1 MHWMKG
7 KKIISYIYVIVIY
20 KNVIIYLFVHIK
32 YLILVYMCVHIYVY
46 IYTYIYT
53 HVCTHTCVCMCI
65 YLISSFT
72 GNLKS
77 DIRLGLSEEAFLED
91 FMSTCRDLRRNLRNA
106 VYFIKL
112 PTGEME

>member
-1 MHWMKG
+1 
-7 KKIISYIYVIVIY
+7 
-20 KNVIIYLFVHIK
+20 
-32 YLILVYMCVHIYVY
+32 MCVSIHRYR
-46 IYTYIYT
+46 YT
-53 HVCTHTCVCMCI
+53 HMYVHTHTHVCMCI

-91 FMSTCRDLRRNLRNA
+91 FMFTCRDLGRKLRNA

>member
-1 MHWMKG
+1 
-7 KKIISYIYVIVIY
+7 
-20 KNVIIYLFVHIK
+20 
-32 YLILVYMCVHIYVY
+32 
-46 IYTYIYT
+46 
-53 HVCTHTCVCMCI
+53 MCI

-91 FMSTCRDLRRNLRNA
+91 FMFTCRDLGRKLRNA

>member
-1 MHWMKG
+1 
-7 KKIISYIYVIVIY
+7 
-20 KNVIIYLFVHIK
+20 
-32 YLILVYMCVHIYVY
+32 MCVR
-46 IYTYIYT
+46 
-53 HVCTHTCVCMCI
+53 MCI

-91 FMSTCRDLRRNLRNA
+91 FMSTCRDLRNLRNA

-112 PTGEME
+112 PTEEME

>member
-1 MHWMKG
+1 M
-7 KKIISYIYVIVIY
+7 SDFSVYV
-20 KNVIIYLFVHIK
+20 F
-32 YLILVYMCVHIYVY
+32 
-46 IYTYIYT
+46 TYICVYLYT
-53 HVCTHTCVCMCI
+53 GIDTHMYVHTHTRVCMCI

-91 FMSTCRDLRRNLRNA
+91 FMFTCRDLGRKLRNA